1 MQFLHKVSCF
11 KVDDIIQHKCLWNMM
26 ITWWSDDG
34 GGELCLN
41 TLLQNLQKIVQLGW
55 ALWLWRPRHFP
66 PGQKYSNIGITELS
80 SHFGV
85 QFRFFFLKLRHLH
98 NFQTTSF
105 LFLPATRS
113 ECKSKIIVLFEL
125 YLRFLSV
132 SQQLSWHTAES
143 VGPHENLIN
152 TMLIY
157 FPECLCVFC
166 FGFLYRSC

>member
-1 MQFLHKVSCF
+1 MQFLHNVSCF

-41 TLLQNLQKIVQLGW
+41 TLLQNLQKNCSAGLSFVTVEASSFSTRTEIFKHW
-55 ALWLWRPRHFP
+55 
-66 PGQKYSNIGITELS
+66 YNELS

-143 VGPHENLIN
+143 VGPLENLIN

-157 FPECLCVFC
+157 FPECLCGFC
-166 FGFLYRSC
+166 FGFLYPSC